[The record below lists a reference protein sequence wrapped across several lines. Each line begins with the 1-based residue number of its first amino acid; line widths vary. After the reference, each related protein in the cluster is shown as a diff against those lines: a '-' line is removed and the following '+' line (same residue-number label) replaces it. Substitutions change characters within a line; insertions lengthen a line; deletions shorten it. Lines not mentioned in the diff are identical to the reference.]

1 MKNNDP
7 DTKESLHT
15 FVEDYYNQENVF
27 EMAHAWELDQIS
39 DENKANAI
47 IKNMPYVKDKDGNV
61 VEKNYGNCIFL
72 CVNPNSENLKN
83 TLSYISNLCLY
94 MMQQKDN
101 PLNKNSE
108 SVLKEIYKNGAVVFE
123 MPSNVFWDCYLS
135 YNAGQMEYSDM
146 VKELERKV
154 NTYLNE

>member
-1 MKNNDP
+1 
-7 DTKESLHT
+7 
-15 FVEDYYNQENVF
+15 
-27 EMAHAWELDQIS
+27 
-39 DENKANAI
+39 
-47 IKNMPYVKDKDGNV
+47 MPYVKDKDGNV

-123 MPSNVFWDCYLS
+123 MPSNVFL
-135 YNAGQMEYSDM
+135 GLLF
-146 VKELERKV
+146 KL
-154 NTYLNE
+154 

>member
-1 MKNNDP
+1 
-7 DTKESLHT
+7 
-15 FVEDYYNQENVF
+15 
-27 EMAHAWELDQIS
+27 
-39 DENKANAI
+39 
-47 IKNMPYVKDKDGNV
+47 
-61 VEKNYGNCIFL
+61 
-72 CVNPNSENLKN
+72 
-83 TLSYISNLCLY
+83 

-135 YNAGQMEYSDM
+135 YNAGQMEYGDM